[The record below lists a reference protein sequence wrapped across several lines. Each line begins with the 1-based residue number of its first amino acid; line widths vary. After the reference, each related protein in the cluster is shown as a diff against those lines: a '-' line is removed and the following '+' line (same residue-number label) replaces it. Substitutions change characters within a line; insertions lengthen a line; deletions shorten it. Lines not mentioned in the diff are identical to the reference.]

1 MRLFGRVRAGV
12 VFDGCCGGDVGSLL
26 LQINVIC
33 LLLAAIGA
41 TAIMKHPAW
50 FDGVSVATE
59 LFVAR

>member
-1 MRLFGRVRAGV
+1 M
-12 VFDGCCGGDVGSLL
+12 FDGCCGGDVGSLL